1 MDATWEE
8 YASRVPDHATDE
20 EYLAS
25 HILELRDHGRIPKI
39 PWLDRFTLPML
50 ERIRTGTGRPGDL
63 PISIPGLGDS
73 SDSRKSADTAGTTT
87 PPADRATAAAASGS
101 GEQNTPGSPS
111 ESKADP
117 EATARMKSAIA
128 GLKPRPPF
136 VHIELPKLPY
146 PVVFYDA
153 PARRQDDVRHNGVGT
168 DVREFQVADVAEAVE
183 VMADALKRDAAV
195 PPALLP
201 GTHGVPRASPMKPLR
216 GLNRRRGGIRASAR
230 SRRR

>member
-1 MDATWEE
+1 M
-8 YASRVPDHATDE
+8 
-20 EYLAS
+20 
-25 HILELRDHGRIPKI
+25 
-39 PWLDRFTLPML
+39 
-50 ERIRTGTGRPGDL
+50 
-63 PISIPGLGDS
+63 
-73 SDSRKSADTAGTTT
+73 
-87 PPADRATAAAASGS
+87 
-101 GEQNTPGSPS
+101 
-111 ESKADP
+111 
-117 EATARMKSAIA
+117 
-128 GLKPRPPF
+128 
-136 VHIELPKLPY
+136 HIELPKLPY